1 MSFFDEMVHKVS
13 DSAKKAVDEAQGAV
27 TDISHG
33 DIVAQYNTLKTLE
46 KFHKILPLI
55 LRQQLLTKLS
65 KMLYN

>member
-33 DIVAQYNTLKTLE
+33 DIGGAVQHVENIREIPQDTAIDIATATINE
-46 KFHKILPLI
+46 II
-55 LRQQLLTKLS
+55 
-65 KMLYN
+65 